1 MPAIFVETFVRADID
16 RVWELTQ
23 DPELHQRWDLRFTEI
38 AYLPK
43 KEDEPQRFLYKTNIG
58 LGMSI
63 EGQGESIGKRDS
75 KDGMRTSVL
84 KFWSDDRRS
93 LILEGSGYWQYEP
106 EADGLWFRTSYDY
119 KVRYGLLGKLLDL
132 VYRPIIGAATAWS
145 FEAMR
150 LWAERGILPETSLM
164 RMRVHT
170 VSRVSLAL
178 VWIYQG
184 LVPKLLFPNFGEI
197 ATVLSSG
204 VDAESAALVVLL
216 MGFGEVLL
224 GLALLG
230 FWRAKW
236 LLAFQAALPV
246 LLPLPFIIL
255 RPSLFAAP
263 FNPTIIAICM
273 VALGAV
279 GFIAAR
285 DAPFAANC
293 NRRPPK

>member
-1 MPAIFVETFVRADID
+1 MPAIFVETYIRAGID

-38 AYLPK
+38 SYLPK
-43 KEDEPQRFLYKTNIG
+43 EEGEPQRFLYKTNIG
-58 LGMSI
+58 LGMPI
-63 EGQGESIGKRDS
+63 AGEGESVGKQDS
-75 KDGMRTSVL
+75 EDGTRTSAL

-106 EADGLWFRTSYDY
+106 DGDGVKFRTSYDY
-119 KVRYGLLGKLLDL
+119 KVRYGVLGKLLDL
-132 VYRPIIGAATAWS
+132 VYRPVIGAATAWS

-150 LWAERGILPETSLM
+150 LWAERGILPETSVM
-164 RMRVHT
+164 RMRVHA
-170 VSRVSLAL
+170 VARVALAL

-184 LVPKLLFPNFGEI
+184 LVPKLLYPNLGE
-197 ATVLSSG
+197 LSTTMSAG
-204 VDAESAALVVLL
+204 VGAESAPLVVLL
-216 MGFGEVLL
+216 LGIGQVLL

-230 FWRAKW
+230 FWRARW

-246 LLPLPFIIL
+246 LLPLPFMFL
-255 RPSLFAAP
+255 DPSLFAAP
-263 FNPTIIAICM
+263 FNPTVLAICM

-285 DAPFAANC
+285 DAPFGANC
-293 NRRPPK
+293 RRRPPK